1 MNGRLGF
8 NVRMRSDNRIKCL
21 FDYQRFEREP
31 RLAALIEEV
40 ERRYA
45 LNEAGA
51 FTLSDESLGALAA
64 AGAAVFAPLEADRQ
78 LEVWIEAAFC
88 AAAAVAL
95 GFVMARIRRNIDR

>member
-8 NVRMRSDNRIKCL
+8 NVRMKSDNRIKCL

-64 AGAAVFAPLEADRQ
+64 ARGGPGVFFCPECGAAFSTEEALAQ
-78 LEVWIEAAFC
+78 HK
-88 AAAAVAL
+88 
-95 GFVMARIRRNIDR
+95 ARAYRTE